1 METEFF
7 FSLGGITVKCWLLIF
22 LSYKN
27 QEMFLLSEVFFCAET
42 HNDIYDINDT
52 MMHTHNDTLTLSA
65 ELTDCISS
73 LAAYFDNY
81 FYLAS

>member
-1 METEFF
+1 
-7 FSLGGITVKCWLLIF
+7 
-22 LSYKN
+22 
-27 QEMFLLSEVFFCAET
+27 MFLLSEGFFCAET

-52 MMHTHNDTLTLSA
+52 MIHTHNDTLTLSA